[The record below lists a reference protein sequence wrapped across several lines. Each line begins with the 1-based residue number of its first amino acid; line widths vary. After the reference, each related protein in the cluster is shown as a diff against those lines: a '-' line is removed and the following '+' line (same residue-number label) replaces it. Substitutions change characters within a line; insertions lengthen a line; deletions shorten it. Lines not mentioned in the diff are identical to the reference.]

1 MRSLLILGAGGHGK
15 VCKEVAEA
23 MGCYSQIDFLDDN
36 ADIAIGKISDLP
48 SFVGQ
53 YTDLFCGIGNNKLRL
68 ELLEQA
74 KVLGYAVP
82 VLVHPTAYLSPS
94 CKVQAGTVIEPK
106 AIVNANTVVKE
117 GCIISVGA
125 IVDHDVIVN
134 AGVHA
139 NAGSI
144 VKAGATVE
152 AMEKLEAGQVVMGYP
167 GAVVKPKADSN
178 SDFAKEEEAKTGKPV
193 SFF

>member
-1 MRSLLILGAGGHGK
+1 MKSLLIIGAGGHGK

-36 ADIAIGKISDLP
+36 ADIAIGKVSDLL

-53 YTDLFCGIGNNKLRL
+53 YTDVFGGIGNNNLRL
-68 ELLEQA
+68 ELLEKA
-74 KVLGYAVP
+74 RRLGYDIP

-94 CKVQAGTVIEPK
+94 CKVLAGTVIEPK

-125 IVDHDVIVN
+125 IVDHDVVIN
-134 AGVHA
+134 QGVHC

-144 VKAGATVE
+144 VKAGATID
-152 AMEKLEAGQVVMGYP
+152 ALEKLEAGQVVMGYP
-167 GAVVKPKADSN
+167 GAIVKPKADSN
-178 SDFAKEEEAKTGKPV
+178 SDFAKEEEAKTGKPI